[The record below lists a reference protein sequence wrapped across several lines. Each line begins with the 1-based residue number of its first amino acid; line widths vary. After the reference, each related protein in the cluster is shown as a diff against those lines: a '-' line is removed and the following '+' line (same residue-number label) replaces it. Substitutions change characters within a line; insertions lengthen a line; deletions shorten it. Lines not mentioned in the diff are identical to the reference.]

1 MSVRLYRRSKHRT
14 QTNLLQANVVS
25 YDTTNLP
32 HKLFCE
38 ELKFLFQLVDLLGL
52 VRQHILEGV
61 VLIVSLALI
70 ELDFMRNPPFLTV
83 ALSKEFCLLVVQPF
97 CFTRK

>member
-1 MSVRLYRRSKHRT
+1 MSVRLYRCSKHRA

-25 YDTTNLP
+25 HDATNFP
-32 HKLFCE
+32 HKLLGE

-61 VLIVSLALI
+61 VLIVCLALI
-70 ELDFMRNPPFLTV
+70 ELDFVRNPPFLTV
-83 ALSKEFCLLVVQPF
+83 ALSEKFCLLVV
-97 CFTRK
+97 